1 MLDFEQIKFQYPEQI
16 QQFQKGILRE
26 YLQFNILQGIFESK
40 FANRVSFLG
49 GTALR
54 IIYGNNRFS
63 EEIDLDNFGLSWE
76 EFDTLVEIIQKFLI
90 LEGFL
95 IEIKKVEK
103 AAYHCHIKFPE
114 ILYEN
119 GISPLQQE
127 KILIKVDT
135 FAQGYAYDPAIKI
148 LNKFD
153 IFSEVRV
160 TPLPVLLSQKLYAA
174 IHRPQPKGRDFY
186 DITFLLGQTK
196 PDYGYLSQKLDISSP
211 SALKDMVQEKIRDYD
226 FEALAEDVKP
236 FLIRQIDI
244 NRVLQF
250 GAYWE
255 QVDLG

>member
-1 MLDFEQIKFQYPEQI
+1 MLDFQQIKSQYPEQI

-26 YLQFNILQGIFESK
+26 YLQYNILEGIFESK
-40 FANRVSFLG
+40 FANKVSFLG

-63 EEIDLDNFGLSWE
+63 EDIDLDNFGLSWE
-76 EFDTLVEIIQKFLI
+76 DFEALVGIIQKFLT

-95 IEIKKVEK
+95 VEIKKVEK
-103 AAYHCHIKFPE
+103 AAYHCHIKFPQ

-119 GISPLQQE
+119 GISPLPQE

-135 FAQGYAYDPAIKI
+135 FAQGYDYSPIMKI

-153 IFSEVRV
+153 IFSEARV
-160 TPLPVLLSQKLYAA
+160 TPLPVLLSQKIYAA
-174 IHRPQPKGRDFY
+174 IDRPQPKGRDFY

-196 PDYGYLSQKLDISSP
+196 PDYGYLSQKLGISSP
-211 SALKDMVQEKIRDYD
+211 SELKRMVQQKIVHYD

-236 FLIRQIDI
+236 FLIRQTDVK
-244 NRVLQF
+244 RVLQF
-250 GAYWE
+250 NAYWD
-255 QVDLG
+255 QVELL

>member
-1 MLDFEQIKFQYPEQI
+1 MLDFEQIRSQYPEQI
-16 QQFQKGILRE
+16 QQFEKGILRE
-26 YLQFNILQGIFESK
+26 YLQYNILQGIFESN
-40 FANRVSFLG
+40 FANKVSFLG

-63 EEIDLDNFGLSWE
+63 EDIDLDNFGLSWE
-76 EFDTLVEIIQKFLI
+76 EFEDLIAIIQKFLT

-103 AAYHCHIKFPE
+103 AAYHCHIKFPK

-119 GISPLQQE
+119 GISPLPQE

-135 FAQGYAYDPAIKI
+135 FAQGYAYEPSITI

-174 IHRPQPKGRDFY
+174 VHRPQPKGRDFY

-196 PDYGYLSQKLDISSP
+196 PDYGYLTQKLGISSP
-211 SALKDMVQEKIRDYD
+211 IALKDMVQEKIDNYD
-226 FEALAEDVKP
+226 FEALAEDVRP
-236 FLIRQIDI
+236 FLIRQTDI
-244 NRVLQF
+244 NRVLRF
-250 GAYWE
+250 ATYWN
-255 QVDLG
+255 QVELD

>member
-1 MLDFEQIKFQYPEQI
+1 MLDFEQIKSQYPEQI

-26 YLQFNILQGIFESK
+26 YLQYNILQGIFESR
-40 FANRVSFLG
+40 FANKVSFLG

-54 IIYGNNRFS
+54 IIYGNTRFS
-63 EEIDLDNFGLSWE
+63 EDIDLDNFGLSWE
-76 EFDTLVEIIQKFLI
+76 EFGSLVETIQKFLT

-95 IEIKKVEK
+95 IQITKIEK
-103 AAYHCHIKFPE
+103 AAYHCHIKFPK
-114 ILYEN
+114 ILYDN
-119 GISPLQQE
+119 GISPLQQQ

-135 FAQGYAYDPAIKI
+135 FAQGYAYNPAIKI

-153 IFSEVRV
+153 IFSEARV

-196 PDYGYLSQKLDISSP
+196 PDYGYLSQKMGVSSP
-211 SALKDMVQEKIRDYD
+211 KALKDMVQEKIRGYN

-236 FLIRQIDI
+236 FLIRQNDI

-250 GAYWE
+250 GTYW
-255 QVDLG
+255 DLMELG